1 MQYVLVELL
10 GTVAVLHVERDLLVG
25 EEHEVL
31 NENLGR
37 LLQRIFRM
45 NRTVGSNLQIQF
57 LVVGLLLHT
66 IVFDR
71 ILHVLDRREDRI
83 DGERTEFALGR
94 GILLCGNV
102 AAPLTD
108 RKGDL
113 HLGSR
118 CEMANDQFG
127 IQHLEERKIVRNV
140 SCGQLRYARHV
151 DRHLL
156 GVLVVDRT
164 DETDFFE
171 IQDNIDHTLHHP
183 RDSGKLVVYTGYF
196 DRRNRIPLQRRE
208 QDTAQSVADGH
219 SESRLQRSELELPE
233 R

>member
-1 MQYVLVELL
+1 M
-10 GTVAVLHVERDLLVG
+10 
-25 EEHEVL
+25 
-31 NENLGR
+31 
-37 LLQRIFRM
+37 
-45 NRTVGSNLQIQF
+45 
-57 LVVGLLLHT
+57 
-66 IVFDR
+66 
-71 ILHVLDRREDRI
+71 
-83 DGERTEFALGR
+83 GERTEFALGR

-219 SESRLQRSELELPE
+219 SNPGSSGRNSNFPNDEVDSSMITFSGFWNANIAIMNLLLNYYLEYNSTISCSLMFSGISSRSGFWRNLPLIVAPSHSSHA
-233 R
+233 